1 MVHNPHGRVLLA
13 SLLHPAF
20 RTARSLS

>member
-20 RTARSLS
+20 HTARSLC